1 MNTNLGLNR
10 RAFLR
15 NSGLVAGAALC
26 NAPLLRALAPGEPA
40 ATPKVSAHLW
50 VYASAHPPDWDGTP
64 DFERAF
70 SDLQFSGFDGVELM
84 AVNLRHP
91 DAVEHIGGL
100 SARYRLPIT
109 GSSFGADM
117 WDEKEHDA
125 IVKDAAL
132 VIDRLSQLKGKTFG
146 LSVGDAKH
154 VKTDAEIDQQVVVL
168 KEIFAMCDAH
178 GIVGNL
184 HNHTYE
190 VQNGMHDLK
199 GTLARIPDARLGPD
213 LNWLI
218 RGGVDPVTFIRTYG
232 RQMVYV
238 HLRDQYANGIWT
250 EYLGQGATD
259 FPAIA
264 AALKA
269 VHFQGRAAVELAF
282 PDKFV
287 PTQPL
292 SKTWKDSRDFVR
304 KTFGW

>member
-1 MNTNLGLNR
+1 M
-10 RAFLR
+10 R
-15 NSGLVAGAALC
+15 NSGILAGAALC
-26 NAPLLRALAPGEPA
+26 HEPLLRALVPDAVTPP
-40 ATPKVSAHLW
+40 PKVSAHLW
-50 VYASAHPPDWDGTP
+50 VYASAHPPDWDSTP

-100 SARYRLPIT
+100 SARYKLPIT

-117 WDEKEHDA
+117 WDHTKHDA
-125 IVKDAAL
+125 IIRDAGT
-132 VIDRLSQLKGKTFG
+132 VIDRLSQLNGKTFG

-154 VKTDAEIDQQVVVL
+154 VKSDAELDQQVIVL

-178 GIVGNL
+178 GIVANL

-190 VQNGMHDLK
+190 VVNGMHDLK
-199 GTLARIPDARLGPD
+199 GTLARLPGAKLGPD

-218 RGGVDPVTFIRTYG
+218 RGGVDPVTFIQTYG
-232 RQMVYV
+232 RQMVYM
-238 HLRDQYANGIWT
+238 HLRDQYANGTWT
-250 EYLGQGATD
+250 EYLGQGSTD
-259 FPAIA
+259 FPTIA
-264 AALKA
+264 AALRA